1 MEKLGIYRYHE
12 IGRYHDI
19 QGIFLA
25 TDEEVEKLIGTE
37 LYLGEIAGKHSEV
50 TVEVTKNDI
59 ILVTED
65 ALAVEIFSR
74 YGLSNGVNPFD
85 YIPEEEEA
93 DGDDDFDNDNIEDD
107 DI

>member
-59 ILVTED
+59 ILVTDD
-65 ALAVEIFSR
+65 ALPVEIFRR
-74 YGLSNGVNPFD
+74 YRLSNGVNPFD
-85 YIPEEEEA
+85 YIPEEEY
-93 DGDDDFDNDNIEDD
+93 DGDDDSDNNNIEDD